1 VSNTKV
7 STVPEAIK
15 KVQQLLNGDAQYPLT
30 KVIVFADGNH
40 PKRKKLFQHQLMYCI
55 HVLLY
60 LDFQRKRSSFLQR
73 MVLNQPDEVKSK
85 KLSQPT

>member
-1 VSNTKV
+1 
-7 STVPEAIK
+7 
-15 KVQQLLNGDAQYPLT
+15 LLNGDAQYPLT

-40 PKRKKLFQHQLMYCI
+40 PKRKLFQHQLMYCI

-73 MVLNQPDEVKSK
+73 MVLNQPDEVKSLRNYPNLREFLLLLELQRELQS
-85 KLSQPT
+85 KLMN